1 MKKLQKKLGEEEKLR
16 MPVAQ
21 GLPKTTD
28 EPEVN
33 CSYILI
39 IVIISM
45 FPSEILVSSRSFHM
59 FRLFMGFFFHF

>member
-21 GLPKTTD
+21 FLPKTTD

-39 IVIISM
+39 TVIIRM
-45 FPSEILVSSRSFHM
+45 FPSEILVFITFILYILLIFSA
-59 FRLFMGFFFHF
+59 

>member
-21 GLPKTTD
+21 FLPKTTD

-39 IVIISM
+39 TVIISM
-45 FPSEILVSSRSFHM
+45 FPSEILVFITFILYILLIFSA
-59 FRLFMGFFFHF
+59 